1 MKFNKFSE
9 DSFVNEYFQM
19 KVIMVIA
26 GDYVTG
32 MFTKFPNE
40 EIQVSILHYFD
51 DRYYELDNEQK
62 KYISGYYVVD

>member
-1 MKFNKFSE
+1 MIYNKFSE
-9 DSFVNEYFQM
+9 DSFTNEYFQM

-32 MFTKFPNE
+32 MFPKFPDE
-40 EIQVSILHYFD
+40 EIQVAILHYFD
-51 DRYYELDNEQK
+51 DRYYELDNMQK